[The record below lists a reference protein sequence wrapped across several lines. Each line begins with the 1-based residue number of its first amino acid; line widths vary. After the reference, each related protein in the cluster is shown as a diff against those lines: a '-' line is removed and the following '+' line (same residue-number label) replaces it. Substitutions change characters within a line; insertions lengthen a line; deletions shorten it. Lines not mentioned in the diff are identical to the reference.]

1 MTRPLG
7 VRRRCWRAWLSA
19 IGFALLTPTFV
30 PAQDVT
36 EPAVKATALYKFAI
50 FTEWPADALGPGA
63 PLTICAVGDNA
74 VGDALTREVAGRTV
88 GEHPVS
94 VSRHSATGGA
104 SHGCHV
110 LYVGGGP
117 VASALTSISGVGGAP
132 VLTMSDVDGFALG
145 GGIAQLYFE
154 HGKLRFTI
162 NMAALKRSRLQMSA
176 QLLQLAKRI

>member
-1 MTRPLG
+1 VTRRSEARL
-7 VRRRCWRAWLSA
+7 RYWRLLLSA
-19 IGFALLTPTFV
+19 IGFALVTPAFL

-50 FTEWPADALGPGA
+50 FTEWPADVLAPGA
-63 PLTICAVGDNA
+63 PFTICAVGDNA
-74 VGDALTREVAGRTV
+74 VADALTREVTGRTV
-88 GEHPVS
+88 GAHLVS
-94 VSRHSATGGA
+94 VSRNSSPAGA
-104 SHGCHV
+104 SRGCNL

-117 VASALTSISGVGGAP
+117 VANALNSISGVGGTP
-132 VLTMSDVDGFALG
+132 VLTMSDVDGFAEG

>member
-1 MTRPLG
+1 MTHG
-7 VRRRCWRAWLSA
+7 
-19 IGFALLTPTFV
+19 LLEAANV
-30 PAQDVT
+30 
-36 EPAVKATALYKFAI
+36 
-50 FTEWPADALGPGA
+50 
-63 PLTICAVGDNA
+63 
-74 VGDALTREVAGRTV
+74 
-88 GEHPVS
+88 
-94 VSRHSATGGA
+94 
-104 SHGCHV
+104 
-110 LYVGGGP
+110 